1 MRDPN
6 PQTIY
11 LKDYTVPEYLIHS
24 VALNFTLDDE
34 NTLVSSRL
42 TLSRNPAS
50 QSPDTSLTLSGE
62 NLKLIRINIA
72 RPVLSA
78 AEGDGVYA
86 AGQSGT
92 GAALDDGDL
101 SKDRYLQTHDA
112 LIINNVPQ
120 QQRFVLT
127 IENAINPKANTA
139 LEGLYLSNGMLC
151 TQCEAEGFRKITYF
165 LDRPDV
171 MTLFTT
177 TLVGDK
183 DRYPV
188 LLSNGNKIAQGEL
201 PNNCHFVTWEDPFNK
216 PCYLFALVAGQ
227 LECIADSFTTQSGRN
242 IDLQIFIEK
251 HDMDKCGHAMQS
263 LKNAMRWDE
272 QVYGREYDLDL
283 YMIVAVSHFNMGA
296 MENKGLNVFNTK
308 FVLARPDTATDFDYE
323 HIEGVIGHEY
333 FHNWTGNRITCR
345 DWFQLSL
352 KEGFTVFRD
361 QEFTGDRTSKAVK
374 RIEDVNMLRTRQ
386 FAEDAGPLAHPIRPD
401 AYIEINN
408 FYTLTVYEKGAEV
421 VRMIHTLV
429 GAEGFR
435 KGSDLYFERHD
446 GQAVTCD
453 DFVNA
458 MEAANDIDLSQF
470 RRWYA
475 QAGTPVLTVRQHYD
489 PSAQTLTLTISQSC
503 PPTPGQAVK
512 EPLHIPVAVGLLYKD
527 GSAAPCKLQNC
538 GGDFSRPMTDEV
550 ILQLTEPEQAFTFEG
565 LAEQPVVSLLRGFSA
580 PVKLTMERSL
590 DELAFLLSYDSDT
603 FNRWEA
609 GQQLAGQIIT
619 GLIADLHNGREM
631 HVNSIMINAFK
642 QVLEQPWDD
651 LSYFSLLLSL
661 PSETYLAEQMQVVDV
676 EAIHAAR
683 EFVMLTLA
691 EQLQAQFQALYLH
704 NHKDESGKFDA
715 GAIGRRRIKNT
726 CLNYLGKLENTDAHQ
741 LSQQQFNT
749 AKNMTDQI
757 AALAVIV
764 NSPHPAKQQC
774 LDSFYHQWQAEALVI
789 DKWFTLQA
797 SGSMPDTFATVQALM
812 QHPVFDLKNP
822 NRVRSVIGAFSQSN
836 PLHFHAAN
844 GQGYRFL
851 ADQIIA
857 LNTLNPQIASRMVGA
872 LTAWRRF
879 DEGRQALIKAQLE
892 RIIATEAISK
902 DVYEVASKS
911 LAHPAA

>member
-1 MRDPN
+1 MRDAN

-11 LKDYTVPEYLIHS
+11 LKDYTVPDYLIHS
-24 VALNFTLDDE
+24 VDLNFDLAED
-34 NTLVSSRL
+34 NTRVVSRL

-50 QSPDTSLTLSGE
+50 QTGDAALILAGE
-62 NLKLIRINIA
+62 NLGLISV
-72 RPVLSA
+72 VLN
-78 AEGDGVYA
+78 
-86 AGQSGT
+86 
-92 GAALDDGDL
+92 DDQQLTDQH
-101 SKDRYLQTHDA
+101 YLQTPDS
-112 LIINNVPQ
+112 LIIHEVPQ
-120 QQRFVLT
+120 HRSFVLT
-127 IENAINPKANTA
+127 IENTINPKANTA

-171 MTLFTT
+171 MAQFTT

-201 PNNCHFVTWEDPFNK
+201 ADNRHWVTWEDPFNK

-227 LECIADSFTTQSGRN
+227 LDCIEDSFTTLSDRTIN
-242 IDLQIFIEK
+242 LQIFVEK
-251 HDMDKCGHAMQS
+251 HDLDKCAHAMQS
-263 LKNAMRWDE
+263 LKNAMLWDE

-283 YMIVAVSHFNMGA
+283 YMIVAVGHFNMGA

-308 FVLARPDTATDFDYE
+308 FVLARPDTATDSDYE

-374 RIEDVNMLRTRQ
+374 RIEDVINLRTRQ
-386 FAEDAGPLAHPIRPD
+386 FAEDAGPLAHPIRPN

-421 VRMIHTLV
+421 VRMIHTLL

-453 DFVNA
+453 DFVKA
-458 MEAANDIDLSQF
+458 MEAANAVDLTQF
-470 RRWYA
+470 RRWYE
-475 QAGTPVLTVRQHYD
+475 QAGTPVLTVQQAYD
-489 PSAQTLTLTISQSC
+489 PAAQTLTLTLNQHC
-503 PPTPGQAVK
+503 PSTPGQAVK
-512 EPLHIPVAVGLLYKD
+512 EPLHIPVTVGLINKD
-527 GSAAPCKLQNC
+527 GSIAPCKLQH
-538 GGDFSRPMTDEV
+538 GTTDEV
-550 ILQLTEPEQAFTFEG
+550 ILQLTQAEQSFTFEN
-565 LAEQPVVSLLRGFSA
+565 LKEQPVVSLLRGFSA
-580 PVKLTMERSL
+580 PVKLVMARSL
-590 DELAFLLSYDSDT
+590 EELAFLLSYDRDT

-609 GQQLAGQIIT
+609 GQQLAGQIIA
-619 GLIADLHNGREM
+619 GLIADVQNDRPLQLNP
-631 HVNSIMINAFK
+631 IIIAAFK
-642 QVLEQPWDD
+642 QVIEQSWDD

-676 EAIHAAR
+676 EAIHTAR
-683 EFVMLTLA
+683 EFVLLTLA
-691 EQLQAQFQALYLH
+691 EQLQAQFKSLYLE
-704 NHKDESGKFDA
+704 NHREESGLFDA

-726 CLNYLGKLENTDAHQ
+726 CLAYLGRLGQADSQ
-741 LSQQQFNT
+741 QWSQQQFDT

-757 AALAVIV
+757 AALAVVV
-764 NSPHPAKQQC
+764 NGSHPAKQQC
-774 LDSFYHQWQAEALVI
+774 LAGFYQQWQDEALVI
-789 DKWFTLQA
+789 DKWFAVQA
-797 SGSMPDTFATVQALM
+797 SSHNPDTFANVQALM
-812 QHPVFDLKNP
+812 QHPAFDLKNP
-822 NRVRSVIGAFSQSN
+822 NRVRALIGAFSQAN

-844 GQGYRFL
+844 GQGYQFL

-857 LNTLNPQIASRMVGA
+857 LNTLNPQVASRMVSA
-872 LTAWRRF
+872 LTSWRRY
-879 DEGRQALIKAQLE
+879 DPGRQALIKAQLE
-892 RIIATEAISK
+892 RIMTTEAVSK

-911 LAHPAA
+911 LA